1 MIILRDISKVYET
14 KGRQVNALDK
24 INITI
29 NKGDFIA
36 IVGKSGCGK
45 STLLNCMSGL
55 TKLSSGEIIYNDNNI
70 SKLNSSKLLNF
81 RKENI
86 GIILQNFSLLND
98 RTVFQNVELPLKIRK
113 ISKHK
118 RKEEVINS
126 LSRLGLD
133 NMLNAYPN
141 ELSGGEKQRVAIARA
156 LIYRPQVLL
165 ADEPTGALDEFNTS
179 QIIELL
185 KNISDKGTSV
195 IMVTHNL
202 SAAKLCNKE
211 IKMEDG
217 KIVSTK
223 EIRQGDLIEDKK
235 I

>member
-141 ELSGGEKQRVAIARA
+141 ELSGGEQQRVAIARA

-165 ADEPTGALDEFNTS
+165 ESVQVLSSRMSLQVHWMNL
-179 QIIELL
+179 ILL
-185 KNISDKGTSV
+185 K
-195 IMVTHNL
+195 
-202 SAAKLCNKE
+202 
-211 IKMEDG
+211 
-217 KIVSTK
+217 
-223 EIRQGDLIEDKK
+223 
-235 I
+235 

>member
-1 MIILRDISKVYET
+1 MMILKNISKIYET
-14 KGRQVNALDK
+14 KDKKINALEK

-29 NKGDFIA
+29 KKGEFIA

-45 STLLNCMSGL
+45 STLLNCISGL
-55 TKLSSGEIIYNDNNI
+55 IKTSSGEIIYNDKNI
-70 SKLNSSKLLNF
+70 SKLNSSELLKY

-98 RTVFQNVELPLKIRK
+98 RTVFQNVELPLKMRNVNK
-113 ISKHK
+113 NK

-133 NMLNAYPN
+133 DKLNAYPK

-156 LIYRPQVLL
+156 LIYRPKILL

-185 KNISDKGTSV
+185 KNIADKGTSV

-202 SAAKLCNKE
+202 SSAKLCNKE
-211 IKMEDG
+211 INMEDG
-217 KIVSTK
+217 KIVSIK
-223 EIRQGDLIEDKK
+223 EIRQGDLVEEKFF
-235 I
+235 